1 MPFFEVIMKY
11 THVIWDFNGTIFD
24 DLMPSINSTNKML
37 RERNIPE
44 FASVDDY
51 RRAFGFP
58 VKDYYEHIGFDF
70 SKWRYEDLAVEWLE
84 LYLESTK
91 NSGLMPGVKKA
102 ILKFDALGL
111 KQTVLSACESG
122 ILKEQLHA
130 LGVDGYFCEIIGLD
144 NIHAGGKSELAH
156 IWRKENVSATAAF
169 IGDTVH
175 DAEVADI
182 IGADCYLYLG
192 GHQDRARLEKCG
204 QVFEDFSEAVKMIVQ
219 A

>member
-1 MPFFEVIMKY
+1 MKY

-44 FASVDDY
+44 FASVDEY

-58 VKDYYEHIGFDF
+58 VKDYYERIGFDF
-70 SKWRYEDLAVEWLE
+70 NKWKYEDLAVEWLQ

-91 NSGLMPGVKKA
+91 KSGLMPGVKNA
-102 ILKFDALGL
+102 LERFDELGV

-122 ILKEQLHA
+122 ILGDQLHM

-156 IWRKENVSATAAF
+156 IWREQNASATAAF

-192 GHQDRARLEKCG
+192 GHQDKARLQTQG
-204 QVFEDFSEAVKMIVQ
+204 QVFERFSEAVKMIVE
-219 A
+219 AE